1 MAWCEEHGGPKTS
14 VLHKRTCRPY
24 ALIPRARGRRP
35 YHPSLKGTEDPRDVA
50 KQNGSAAGRTR
61 VATLPEGAGTE
72 CDRDLGPCTTEGT
85 CTGWGARLVSPHGC
99 RPPPWRG
106 PHLDQ
111 ECKTVRITRRLPA
124 S

>member
-24 ALIPRARGRRP
+24 ALIPRGRRP

-50 KQNGSAAGRTR
+50 KQNGSAAGGTR
-61 VATLPEGAGTE
+61 VATMPEGAGTE
-72 CDRDLGPCTTEGT
+72 CDRDLGPCATEGT
-85 CTGWGARLVSPHGC
+85 CTGWGARPVSPHGC

-106 PHLDQ
+106 PRLDQ

>member
-1 MAWCEEHGGPKTS
+1 MAWCEGPGDPKTWGS
-14 VLHKRTCRPY
+14 HKRTCRPY
-24 ALIPRARGRRP
+24 ALIPRGRRP

-50 KQNGSAAGRTR
+50 KQNGSAAGGTR
-61 VATLPEGAGTE
+61 VATVPEGAGTE

>member
-1 MAWCEEHGGPKTS
+1 MAWCEGSGGPKTWGS
-14 VLHKRTCRPY
+14 HKRTCRPY
-24 ALIPRARGRRP
+24 ALIPRGRRP

-50 KQNGSAAGRTR
+50 KQNGSVAGRTR

-72 CDRDLGPCTTEGT
+72 CDRDLGPCATEGT
-85 CTGWGARLVSPHGC
+85 CTGWGARPVSPHGC
-99 RPPPWRG
+99 QPPPWRG
-106 PHLDQ
+106 PLMDQ